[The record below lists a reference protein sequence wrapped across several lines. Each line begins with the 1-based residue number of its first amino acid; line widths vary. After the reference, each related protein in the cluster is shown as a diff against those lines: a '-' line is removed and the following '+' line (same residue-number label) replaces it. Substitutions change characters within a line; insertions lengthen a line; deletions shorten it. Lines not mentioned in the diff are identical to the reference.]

1 MQHVDGGDHVGFY
14 TMQQSTKTMKHYG
27 QGNESMAFS
36 GVRAKEVWHCGR
48 KKGACM
54 REHNL
59 STQARKQID
68 AFHLGIIEDHV
79 YGSHLWHSGYH
90 KAEAC

>member
-1 MQHVDGGDHVGFY
+1 
-14 TMQQSTKTMKHYG
+14 MKHYG

-36 GVRAKEVWHCGR
+36 GVRAKEVWQCER

-59 STQARKQID
+59 SRLRVSPVSQVRKQID

-90 KAEAC
+90 KAEACREARESWC